1 MTDENEGWFVDTVNR
16 IAFGAPPRSC
26 LLRKADGEQ
35 SAEPVTPGEA
45 YVSMTLVDQKLAKRR
60 IFTSQFEPVF
70 YADISVPQGDYKPV
84 SHSTLIPTLPE
95 EIAENTADKAGA
107 QQGDRPVFGQTPY
120 QGRLNAQIN
129 LLACRSED
137 ILKSLMPV
145 AAAIQDSITS
155 SEGGVGE
162 GDLPDSPS
170 GADLLTGAASAA
182 VDVASRVMFPQRI
195 AVDIAKATAKSF
207 MSMDGRWTPRFEFSG
222 PITDLQS
229 GYYVIFNA
237 RSKTDDLKDLRFDH
251 ERRMLF
257 SGNKQ
262 IKSRDYLVFEIART
276 GRRENIESVP
286 GLGAALNQ
294 LDNVFVSGGVTDDA
308 FKQFQRQVLISPH
321 LINADRQ
328 ALINR
333 VGQRLSLMDDAKPAT
348 SATNES
354 LFDPGQIGDRLRSLK
369 AIWDAAETLFAPIIT
384 AGIEG
389 MTPAEDAEPEIDTPE
404 PVATIP
410 APTPVQPQKSRFQL
424 ALNFALRWEG
434 GFSDDPLDAGGRTN
448 RGITERVYHAW
459 LANRGEDEKP
469 VEHITDDEVRSIY
482 NNNYWRTG
490 RSDALSPDVDWL
502 QFDASVN
509 HGPGGAKRLLQRAL
523 VACGHDISVDGM
535 VGPKTLE
542 AASLTRP
549 ADLGRAYLEQRSA
562 LYHRIVERK
571 PDQKRFIRG
580 WLNRISDLARATK
593 LTTES
598 LNESVENPIEPENTA
613 FAEFIE

>member
-16 IAFGAPPRSC
+16 LAFGAPPRSC

-35 SAEPVTPGEA
+35 TAEPVAPGEA

-60 IFTSQFEPVF
+60 IFTSRFEPVF

-84 SHSTLIPTLPE
+84 SHSTLIATLPE
-95 EIAENTADKAGA
+95 EVAEHTADKAGA
-107 QQGDRPVFGQTPY
+107 QQGDRAVFGQTPY
-120 QGRLNAQIN
+120 QGRINAQIN

-145 AAAIQDSITS
+145 AAAIQDSIS
-155 SEGGVGE
+155 SAEDGVSD

-182 VDVASRVMFPQRI
+182 AEVASRALFPQRI
-195 AVDIAKATAKSF
+195 AVDIAKATARSF

-229 GYYVIFNA
+229 GYYVIFNT
-237 RSKTDDLKDLRFDH
+237 RTKNDDLKDLRFDR

-257 SGNKQ
+257 SGSKR

-276 GRRENIESVP
+276 SRRENIESVP

-294 LDNVFVSGGVTDDA
+294 LDNVFVSGGEPDGA

-321 LINADRQ
+321 LIDADRQ

-333 VGQRLSLMDDAKPAT
+333 VGHRLSLMDHAKPTA

-354 LFDPGQIGDRLRSLK
+354 LFDPGQIGDRLRDLK
-369 AIWDAAETLFAPIIT
+369 AIWDAAETLFAPIIS
-384 AGIEG
+384 AGIEDTAPTQG
-389 MTPAEDAEPEIDTPE
+389 DNPEIDRSK
-404 PVATIP
+404 P
-410 APTPVQPQKSRFQL
+410 AATPVQPQQSRFQI
-424 ALNFALRWEG
+424 ALDFALRWEG

-459 LANRGEDEKP
+459 LASRGEDDKL
-469 VEHITDDEVRSIY
+469 VEHITEDEVRAIY

-490 RSDALSPDVDWL
+490 RSDALSPDIDWL

-509 HGPGGAKRLLQRAL
+509 HGPVGAKRLLQRAL
-523 VACGHDISVDGM
+523 VACGRDISVDGII
-535 VGPKTLE
+535 GPKTLE
-542 AASLTRP
+542 AASLVRSV
-549 ADLGRAYLEQRSA
+549 DLGRAYLAQRSA

-580 WLNRISDLARATK
+580 WLNRISDLARATN

-598 LNESVENPIEPENTA
+598 LNESVETPIEPENTA